1 MAREA
6 LLKAQMGIG
15 MGFRM
20 GSRGALRLTWP
31 VKHARYVADRRV
43 QGVTLLQCRFHSS
56 QEGIGGG
63 AGRSDFWIH
72 LLRRGP
78 ARGRSIATKT
88 PGIGPH
94 QPGPGSRSLS
104 PNHTRSPVPHSCFFS
119 SRRVRAT
126 ARNSLRLT
134 FISRL
139 LAERSAFSSMNRV
152 HASSGAEKSTEM
164 KTPCLS
170 K

>member
-1 MAREA
+1 M
-6 LLKAQMGIG
+6 LHCYI
-15 MGFRM
+15 
-20 GSRGALRLTWP
+20 
-31 VKHARYVADRRV
+31 
-43 QGVTLLQCRFHSS
+43 RFHSS

-94 QPGPGSRSLS
+94 HSPGSRGSRS
-104 PNHTRSPVPHSCFFS
+104 PSPHHTRSPVPHSCFFS